1 MIKNRKLTLEQR
13 VARLEGM
20 FSSYGSFEWLAD
32 TIRKAREIVYGV
44 NGSRNAYDCAAK
56 LRKESNDDAYG
67 KIGSYLHKA
76 GQNLEI
82 AEKLLSE
89 VNDDQG
95 YYK

>member
-1 MIKNRKLTLEQR
+1 MDKKLTLEQR

-20 FSSYGSFEWLAD
+20 FSSYGSFAWLAD
-32 TIRKAREIVYGV
+32 TIRKARSIVYGV

-56 LRKESNDDAYG
+56 LRKETDDAVYG

-76 GQNLEI
+76 ADNLEI

-89 VNDDQG
+89 ISDD
-95 YYK
+95 